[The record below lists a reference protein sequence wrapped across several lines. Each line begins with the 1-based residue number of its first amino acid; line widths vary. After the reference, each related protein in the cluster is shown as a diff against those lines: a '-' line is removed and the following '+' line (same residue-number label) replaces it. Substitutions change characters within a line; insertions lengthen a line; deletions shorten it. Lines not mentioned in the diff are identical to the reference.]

1 MTVKVVNEKMEC
13 GPANV
18 AELWVPK
25 LKDKSIGLN
34 NGGYQLNA
42 ESCPR
47 QCHLDVLNRVVI
59 NVAPILKDIPI
70 GIVNYHRISTSH
82 VNNLQ
87 FQVGGSLRLPDKVQP
102 TFLGVEPSQW
112 QPNTAI
118 SLEWLLIQVR
128 NPNLVRLQD

>member
-1 MTVKVVNEKMEC
+1 MTVKVVNEEMEC

-34 NGGYQLNA
+34 NSGYQLNA

-47 QCHLDVLNRVVI
+47 QRHLDVLNRVVI
-59 NVAPILKDIPI
+59 NVAPILKNVPI
-70 GIVNYHRISTSH
+70 GIVHYHRISTSH
-82 VNNLQ
+82 VNNLH
-87 FQVGGSLRLPDKVQP
+87 FQVGGALRLPDKVQP
-102 TFLGVEPSQW
+102 TFLVVEPSQW